1 MKLIQTSLEISPTG
15 LILNV
20 AEKYNIIIESLDEKY
35 LSTLPERVKEL
46 ESILEPEI
54 KEPEA
59 IDVESNFQLVSK
71 FLGIKEN
78 NGQGQRK

>member
-59 IDVESNFQLVSK
+59 IDVEANFKLVSK

-78 NGQGQRK
+78 NGQGKK

>member
-20 AEKYNIIIESLDEKY
+20 ADKYNIIIESLDEKY

-59 IDVESNFQLVSK
+59 VDVESNFQLVSK

-78 NGQGQRK
+78 NGQGKK